1 MSKKCKG
8 NGKAKGWG
16 CGTPLPFTLNSN
28 IKTYKSK
35 YGLGYDCGCFQK
47 FLIGSEEG
55 LKIIKNTS
63 IKAKKET
70 EKQNK
75 KKLKQKK
82 QKLKSIQQLIKEARI
97 PFQKW
102 IRKRD
107 EDKSC
112 VSCGTQKTTIWDA
125 GHYYKAELYSGLIFD
140 EDNVHK
146 QCRKCN
152 SYLGGNEREYKKGLE
167 KRYGKDFVLKL
178 EQKAVNLRSR
188 KYTREELINIKRKY
202 QQKLRNND

>member
-1 MSKKCKG
+1 MSKKCNPTHK
-8 NGKAKGWG
+8 
-16 CGTPLPFTLNSN
+16 
-28 IKTYKSK
+28 KTYGYKSCEEIKEIYK
-35 YGLGYDCGCFQK
+35 YGLCKKCFGEWMFNDK
-47 FLIGSEEG
+47 RG
-55 LKIIKNTS
+55 
-63 IKAKKET
+63 KEHY
-70 EKQNK
+70 KSQFIPKVK
-75 KKLKQKK
+75 KKVKVEKNNKIKEKK

-107 EDKSC
+107 EDKPC
-112 VSCGTQKTTIWDA
+112 ISCGTQKTTIWDA
-125 GHYYKAELYSGLIFD
+125 GHYYKAELYSGLIFE

-167 KRYGKDFVLKL
+167 KRYGKDFVLKI
-178 EQKAVNLRSR
+178 EQKAINVRSR
-188 KYTREELINIKRKY
+188 KYTREELINIKKKY